1 MPVLEAVFR
10 SAWPMS
16 FRRPGV
22 FEARVHGPG
31 AASETLAYPMPSTIA
46 GALASLAYEAGL
58 CSSSELAERAEKEL
72 YGDTSLCLERLLG
85 ENYRIYTGLAR
96 HRGDFYAYT
105 GQFLVKLDQLKQAL
119 AEAAK
124 EEPSRLAKT
133 LIYRLRELQDIKPR
147 RLRRTG
153 VALNRATKT
162 TAPGL
167 LYSIEMLD
175 LITQDSTPLEILALI
190 EAEESPSGS
199 YLVALGGE
207 QRPAKLT
214 LTTNRTVDPRQLLTE
229 HRGSEQALL
238 MLISPAL
245 LRESPWTNGIVDLT
259 LTAAKRLAE
268 GLLEEARLRDTL
280 EPVEPYI
287 VQLTREVVEAV
298 MPGWSLVLERP
309 REPIVLVPAG
319 TVVTVKAKTIKS
331 EDTELIVERLARS
344 GLGCCTRLGWGT
356 IIAVL

>member
-10 SAWPMS
+10 STWPMS

-22 FEARVHGPG
+22 FEAHVHGPG
-31 AASETLAYPMPSTIA
+31 AASETLVYPMPSTIA

-58 CSSSELAERAEKEL
+58 CSSSELAERAEKEP

-96 HRGDFYAYT
+96 HRGELYAYT
-105 GQFLVKLDQLKQAL
+105 GQSLVKLDQLKQAL

-124 EEPSRLAKT
+124 EGPSRLAST
-133 LIYRLRELQDIKPR
+133 LTHMLQQLQSIKPG

-153 VALNRATKT
+153 VALNRVAKT
-162 TAPGL
+162 AAPGL

-175 LITQDSTPLEILALI
+175 PITQDVTPLEILALI
-190 EAEESPSGS
+190 QADRSLRGS

-214 LTTNRTVDPRQLLTE
+214 LTTRGTDPQQLLTE
-229 HRGSEQALL
+229 HRGSERALL
-238 MLISPAL
+238 MLVSPAL
-245 LRESPWTNGIVDLT
+245 LRESPWTKGVVDLT
-259 LTAAKRLAE
+259 LTAAKHLAE
-268 GLLEEARLRDTL
+268 KLLEEAGLGDTL

-287 VQLTREVVEAV
+287 VQLTREPVEAL
-298 MPGWSLVLERP
+298 MPGWSRIAERP
-309 REPIVLVPAG
+309 RKPMIVVPAG
-319 TVVTVKAKTIKS
+319 TIMVAKIVRTGMDSTEYTVS
-331 EDTELIVERLARS
+331 Y
-344 GLGCCTRLGWGT
+344 GLGCCTKLGWGSA
-356 IIAVL
+356 IAVL